1 MAKSVLVGVRLSP
14 EDVAKIDKLIE
25 QGEFGD
31 RGEFL
36 RYCVRKKLLENTDRL
51 SPPND

>member
-1 MAKSVLVGVRLSP
+1 MSRTVQVGVRLSP

-25 QGEFGD
+25 AGEFGD

-36 RYCVRKKLLENTDRL
+36 RYCVRKKLKEVGDRL
-51 SPPND
+51 PPPND